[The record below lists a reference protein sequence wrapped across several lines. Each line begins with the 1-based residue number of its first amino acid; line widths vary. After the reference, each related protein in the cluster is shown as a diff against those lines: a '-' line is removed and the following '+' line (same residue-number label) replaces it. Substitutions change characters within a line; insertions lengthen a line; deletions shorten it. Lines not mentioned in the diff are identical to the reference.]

1 MIQCYRVFLSMQLTP
16 LSKIKLSC
24 YFFVLSFQNNKIVNL
39 YLEKICFFFRF
50 FPLSILL
57 QLSSLWSLYDW
68 LRLWVIIYHIT
79 CSCHAHILLQFYL
92 LYLSIFIVIGVS
104 SILPPGLK
112 RFSQEI
118 FWRKMSW
125 FYILN
130 TETPLIPLLPTPP
143 SCSCR
148 KNVILSIPLAMR
160 YTEVV
165 HCQCLRYKF
174 N

>member
-1 MIQCYRVFLSMQLTP
+1 MIQCYCVFLSMQLTP

-24 YFFVLSFQNNKIVNL
+24 YFLVLSFQNNKIVNL
-39 YLEKICFFFRF
+39 YLEKICFFCRF

-118 FWRKMSW
+118 FLK
-125 FYILN
+125 
-130 TETPLIPLLPTPP
+130 
-143 SCSCR
+143 
-148 KNVILSIPLAMR
+148 KNVMVLYIEYRNTTYPPFTNTAFMFLQKKCDLKHPPGDEIYRSGTLSMF
-160 YTEVV
+160 EV
-165 HCQCLRYKF
+165 QI
-174 N
+174 